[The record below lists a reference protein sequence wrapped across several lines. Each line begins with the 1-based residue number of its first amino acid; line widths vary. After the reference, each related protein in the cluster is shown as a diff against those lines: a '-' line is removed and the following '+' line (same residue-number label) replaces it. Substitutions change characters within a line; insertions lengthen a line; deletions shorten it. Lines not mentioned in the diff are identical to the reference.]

1 MELKIKLAAG
11 KRDNLMKKTG
21 LFNIFLLFLL
31 VFWWSNYT
39 LAETEDK
46 KQILPLETAQRLDK
60 VRVIK
65 ISEDEKGTEFKKIEA
80 EWVNTRELIR
90 KNDLNG
96 AITSLERI
104 KSLQRESELQ
114 NMEYISATLL
124 RRSNQLLKESRPAEA
139 LSLTNIAID
148 ISPDFYPS
156 YYLMGR
162 ILWNENKIKAINIY
176 LAGFKA
182 SLSDFMHSFQRIG
195 DLFLMGVITIFISIF
210 IFFIV
215 ANIKYLPLLQH
226 NLQELFNIPFI
237 KPYITAIS
245 FLIIMLPL
253 LFFDF
258 LISIFIWILFLWLYL
273 SKKEKAITFLFI
285 LLIAY
290 SQAAFS
296 FYSFFLA
303 PKKSS
308 TLNAVI
314 QIEKGLWNNDIYDG
328 LIEAIKKD
336 PTNKGAF
343 FALAILSKKMGELDK
358 ALAHYQRA
366 TVIDPE
372 YSKAYNNIGNIYFL
386 QKNYDKAIA
395 SYQNAIQKDSSLIS
409 AYFNLSQAYREKFMF
424 AEGDKIFQQARNK
437 NPDLI
442 NYYSHITRDNPQ
454 QLIIDEGIYFKDF
467 LSQAFKPFEN
477 QESITSKMWNL
488 FEKKVKLEETSKYA
502 IILVIIIMLLSFFKK
517 NIPVAAY
524 CKECGKVICPR
535 CHRSLL
541 YRGLCSQC
549 LRTFVQIDGIIKK
562 EQGENNSLLHS
573 EFPEPNRLHK
583 IDSLITRLLYIIF
596 PGAGHI
602 YGGLSFRGFLYV
614 FTFVFVVFYLF
625 FGNNLIF
632 TPYFLYPA
640 GHMMQKI
647 FVITILVII
656 YTLSFLKIFRK
667 RG

>member
-1 MELKIKLAAG
+1 
-11 KRDNLMKKTG
+11 MKP
-21 LFNIFLLFLL
+21 
-31 VFWWSNYT
+31 
-39 LAETEDK
+39 
-46 KQILPLETAQRLDK
+46 QIPSVETAQKPDK

-65 ISEDEKGTEFKKIEA
+65 ISEDEKGAEFKKIEA

-90 KNDLNG
+90 RNDLGN
-96 AITSLERI
+96 AIISLEKI
-104 KSLQRESELQ
+104 KGLQKESELQ
-114 NMEYISATLL
+114 NMEYISAALL
-124 RRSNQLLKESRPAEA
+124 RRANQLLKESKPAEA

-162 ILWNENKIKAINIY
+162 ILWEGNKIKAISSH
-176 LAGFKA
+176 LAGFKT
-182 SLSDFMHSFQRIG
+182 SLSDFMHAFLRIG
-195 DLFLMGVITIFISIF
+195 DLFLIGIITIFISVF

-215 ANIKYLPLLQH
+215 TIIKYLPLLQH
-226 NLQELFNIPFI
+226 NLQEVFNIPFI

-245 FLIIMLPL
+245 FLIILLPL
-253 LFFDF
+253 LFFDP
-258 LISIFIWILFLWLYL
+258 LIAIFIWILFLWLYL
-273 SKKEKAITFLFI
+273 SKKEKAITFIFI

-290 SQAAFS
+290 SQVVFS

-314 QIEKGLWNNDIYDG
+314 QIEKGFWSTDIYDG

-343 FALAILSKKMGELDK
+343 FALAILSKKRGELDK
-358 ALAHYQRA
+358 ALAHYQRL

-386 QKNYDKAIA
+386 QRNYDKAIA

-424 AEGDKIFQQARNK
+424 AEGENIFQQARNK

-454 QLIIDEGIYFKDF
+454 QLVIDERVSYRDI
-467 LSQAFKPFEN
+467 LSQAFRPYEN
-477 QESITSKMWNL
+477 QESITTKMWNL
-488 FEKKVKLEETSKYA
+488 FEKKVRLEDTTKYA
-502 IILVIIIMLLSFFKK
+502 IIVVIIILLLSFLKK
-517 NIPVAAY
+517 SIPVAAY
-524 CKECGKVICPR
+524 CRECGKVICPR

-541 YRGLCSQC
+541 YKGLCSQC
-549 LRTFVQIDGIIKK
+549 LRTFVQIDGIIKN
-562 EQGENNSLLHS
+562 EQGENQSLSQS
-573 EFPEPNRLHK
+573 ELSELNRFQK
-583 IDSLITRLLYIIF
+583 IDSLITRALSVIL

-602 YGGLSFRGFLYV
+602 YGGLTFIGFLYV
-614 FTFVFVVFYLF
+614 FTFIFTIFFLI
-625 FGNNLIF
+625 FGNNLIY
-632 TPYFLYPA
+632 TSYFLYPER
-640 GHMMQKI
+640 HIIQKALA
-647 FVITILVII
+647 ILSLIII
-656 YTLSFLKIFRK
+656 YSLSLLKIYRS